1 MRSSLPLAFVRVQR
15 LLLHGPSGEARFLNG
30 RPWKSPRAKF
40 FSPPTKNKKSLKTA
54 ELQRKEANNGNSGN
68 L

>member
-1 MRSSLPLAFVRVQR
+1 MVFWTAALPHQPQWCAFVRNHLQIQ
-15 LLLHGPSGEARFLNG
+15 
-30 RPWKSPRAKF
+30 F